1 MEADSCWSEERS
13 FRGRPAAGRL
23 GGGFGSRSLW
33 LAALLLLVASVA
45 HAAPRRRSAAFGAP
59 SGQQDVT
66 GTLRPGK
73 TDEALS
79 HVTGLLQDGKVG
91 QAEGAVR
98 AYLKTHPNSG
108 RAHFLLGYI
117 LFDEIHVRFT
127 EQEKQQGKG
136 FEYND
141 QVGVSLQHFRNAL
154 ARASLA
160 EYTAGARTRKPSA
173 FDLKIVALDYVLL
186 KDDIAADKWLSLSL
200 SWNPKDAQGWYYL
213 GRTKYS
219 ESQFPAA
226 IEAFEQCLELEPK
239 NVAAEYNVGLSYAGL
254 GQDDQAIQAYQ
265 NAIAWQ
271 ADSRSKSAEPYILLA
286 SIYLDEN
293 QPAKAVPYLRH
304 AVLIAPQAARA
315 HEELGKAY
323 SLLHQLSQ
331 AEMQLQVAV
340 HLAPKDA
347 PLHCMLGQVYRQE
360 KKIAPA
366 QAEFQ
371 ACAAL
376 QHKAS
381 GGHAPMQ

>member
-1 MEADSCWSEERS
+1 MESDFYRSEARS
-13 FRGRPAAGRL
+13 
-23 GGGFGSRSLW
+23 SVW
-33 LAALLLLVASVA
+33 NVA
-45 HAAPRRRSAAFGAP
+45 HAQFGARFGARGLASAGFLLLAASVTYAAPRGRRAAPRAASA
-59 SGQQDVT
+59 QEDVT
-66 GTLRPGK
+66 GTLQPGK

-79 HVTGLLQDGKVG
+79 HVTALLQAGKVG
-91 QAEGAVR
+91 EAEGDVR
-98 AYLKTHPNSG
+98 AYLKTHPKSG

-186 KDDIAADKWLSLSL
+186 KDNIAADKWLSLSL
-200 SWNPKDAQGWYYL
+200 RWNPKDAQGWYYL

-271 ADSRSKSAEPYILLA
+271 ADSKTKSAEPYVLLA

-293 QPAKAVPYLRH
+293 RPAKAVPNLRQ

-323 SLLHQLSQ
+323 SLLHQLPQ
-331 AEMQLQVAV
+331 AEAQLLDAV
-340 HLAPKDA
+340 HLAPKNA
-347 PLHCMLGQVYRQE
+347 PMHCMLGQVYRQE
-360 KKIAPA
+360 KKIALA
-366 QAEFQ
+366 KAEFQ

-376 QHKAS
+376 QHRAS
-381 GGHAPMQ
+381 GGHAPMR

>member
-1 MEADSCWSEERS
+1 MESGFYRSEMRS
-13 FRGRPAAGRL
+13 SARSVAHARFGARFGARGLALAGFFL
-23 GGGFGSRSLW
+23 
-33 LAALLLLVASVA
+33 LAASVA
-45 HAAPRRRSAAFGAP
+45 HAAPRVRRTATRPVPA
-59 SGQQDVT
+59 QEDVT
-66 GTLRPGK
+66 GTLHPGK
-73 TDEALS
+73 ADEALS
-79 HVTGLLQDGKVG
+79 HVTALLQAGKVG
-91 QAEGAVR
+91 EAEGDVR
-98 AYLKTHPNSG
+98 AYMKTHPDSG

-127 EQEKQQGKG
+127 EQEKRQGKG
-136 FEYND
+136 FKYND
-141 QVGVSLQHFRNAL
+141 QVGVSLQNFRNAL

-160 EYTAGARTRKPSA
+160 QYTAGARSRKPSA
-173 FDLKIVALDYVLL
+173 FDLKIVALDYILL
-186 KDDIAADKWLSLSL
+186 KDNIAADKWLSLSL

-271 ADSRSKSAEPYILLA
+271 ADSETKSAEPYILLA

-293 QPAKAVPYLRH
+293 QPAKAVPNLRQ

-323 SLLHQLSQ
+323 SLLHQLPE
-331 AEMQLQVAV
+331 AEAQLEDAV
-340 HLAPKDA
+340 HLAPKNA
-347 PLHCMLGQVYRQE
+347 PMHCMLGQVYRQE
-360 KKIAPA
+360 KKFAPA
-366 QAEFQ
+366 KAEFQ

-376 QHKAS
+376 QHTTP